1 MVLVGKTAKSVVS
14 NLIHRYEGED
24 EEPSCSENQSLT
36 PQKNANRKK
45 LKGVNGEVLSNV
57 EEIEQETDYERSA
70 AHFGGDRR
78 AQ

>member
-45 LKGVNGEVLSNV
+45 LKGVNGEVRSHV
-57 EEIEQETDYERSA
+57 EEMEQEIDKRSA
-70 AHFGGDRR
+70 APFEGDRR